1 MAGDISKFKL
11 YCIGTV
17 AEDLI
22 TGNKAIKIYP
32 HEHIANVEGD
42 IEQTESVNKQSKD
55 SQNRSYNVTVNTKV
69 TITAIWRNPNSN
81 RTTPPNVRRGETVE
95 VYQYDNTDKYYWMT
109 IGNELDLRGLEHVEY
124 VYVNDPEA
132 KEINDSNSYKVIY
145 STLNKLVGF
154 RTPDNNGEATTYEK
168 MLDTKRGIDVLVLDG
183 FGNSIILNSTEGG
196 LNITTNTHVTIKTST
211 ANIETENCNIT
222 STQNCNVK
230 ADAECNVEGTDVN
243 LKATT
248 LKITA
253 GSMSIN

>member
-1 MAGDISKFKL
+1 
-11 YCIGTV
+11 
-17 AEDLI
+17 
-22 TGNKAIKIYP
+22 
-32 HEHIANVEGD
+32 
-42 IEQTESVNKQSKD
+42 
-55 SQNRSYNVTVNTKV
+55 
-69 TITAIWRNPNSN
+69 
-81 RTTPPNVRRGETVE
+81 
-95 VYQYDNTDKYYWMT
+95 
-109 IGNELDLRGLEHVEY
+109 
-124 VYVNDPEA
+124 
-132 KEINDSNSYKVIY
+132 
-145 STLNKLVGF
+145 
-154 RTPDNNGEATTYEK
+154 

-230 ADAECNVEGTDVN
+230 ADAECNIEGTDVN

>member
-1 MAGDISKFKL
+1 MSDKSKFKR

-32 HEHIANVEGD
+32 HEHVANIEGEID
-42 IEQTESVNKQSKD
+42 KVDSVNKQSKD
-55 SQNRSYNVTVNTKV
+55 SENKSYNVSVDTKN
-69 TITAIWRNPNSN
+69 TITAIWLNHNSN
-81 RTTPPNVRRGETVE
+81 RVTPPNVRAGEKVE

-109 IGNELDLRGLEHVEY
+109 MGNELDLRGLEHVEY

-132 KEINDSNSYKVIY
+132 KVINDKNSYKVIY

-154 RTPDNNGEATTYEK
+154 RTADNDGEATTYEK
-168 MLDTKRGIDVLVLDG
+168 MLDTKNGVDILVLDG
-183 FGNSIILNSTEGG
+183 FGNSIILNSNEGG

-222 STQNCNVK
+222 AT
-230 ADAECNVEGTDVN
+230 AECNVEGTNVN

-253 GSMSIN
+253 GTMSIN